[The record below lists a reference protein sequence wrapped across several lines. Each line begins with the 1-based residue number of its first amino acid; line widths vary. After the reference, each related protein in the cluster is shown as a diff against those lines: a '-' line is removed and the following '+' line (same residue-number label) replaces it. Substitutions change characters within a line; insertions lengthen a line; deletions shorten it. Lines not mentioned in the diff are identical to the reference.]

1 MTQIK
6 IFAEKTPEMEKI
18 ENQVNDFLK
27 ENDGK
32 IIVKDIKYTAESPN
46 QGNAIWK
53 IWTAMVIYE
62 TNWFLNQ

>member
-1 MTQIK
+1 
-6 IFAEKTPEMEKI
+6 MEKI
-18 ENQVNDFLK
+18 ENQINDFLK

-32 IIVKDIKYTAESPN
+32 IIVKDIKYTAEIPN

-62 TNWFLNQ
+62 TN